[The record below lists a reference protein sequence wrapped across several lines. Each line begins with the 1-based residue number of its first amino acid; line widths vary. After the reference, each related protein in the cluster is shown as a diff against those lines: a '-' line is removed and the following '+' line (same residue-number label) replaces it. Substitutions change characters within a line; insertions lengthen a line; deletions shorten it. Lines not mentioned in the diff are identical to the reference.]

1 VLKGKTAG
9 APRQAEAAR
18 GAPWLTLFYLKHCVH
33 GRGLIAPALGINVH
47 ISPTVLTVR
56 GVFAN
61 LSVMKT
67 KAKKPY
73 LIGGYR
79 ARRMQSF
86 TLSETSISMLSE
98 LSQFFNV
105 NKSRY
110 LERLI
115 TEAHKHLFGDQLHLR
130 ETCNDEWEFDG

>member
-1 VLKGKTAG
+1 MT
-9 APRQAEAAR
+9 
-18 GAPWLTLFYLKHCVH
+18 
-33 GRGLIAPALGINVH
+33 APALGINVH

-67 KAKKPY
+67 KTRKPY

-105 NKSRY
+105 NRSRY

-115 TEAHKHLFGDQLHLR
+115 TEAHKHLCDQLHLR
-130 ETCNDEWEFDG
+130 ETCKWEFDG

>member
-18 GAPWLTLFYLKHCVH
+18 GAPWLT
-33 GRGLIAPALGINVH
+33 ANLGINVH

-67 KAKKPY
+67 KAKKY

-79 ARRMQSF
+79 TRRMQSF

-115 TEAHKHLFGDQLHLR
+115 TEAHKLFGDQLHLR

>member
-1 VLKGKTAG
+1 
-9 APRQAEAAR
+9 
-18 GAPWLTLFYLKHCVH
+18 
-33 GRGLIAPALGINVH
+33 
-47 ISPTVLTVR
+47 
-56 GVFAN
+56 
-61 LSVMKT
+61 MKT

-110 LERLI
+110 LEHLI
-115 TEAHKHLFGDQLHLR
+115 TEAHKHFL
-130 ETCNDEWEFDG
+130 EFDG

>member
-1 VLKGKTAG
+1 MG
-9 APRQAEAAR
+9 PRAVR
-18 GAPWLTLFYLKHCVH
+18 GGRRRLTLFYLKHCVG